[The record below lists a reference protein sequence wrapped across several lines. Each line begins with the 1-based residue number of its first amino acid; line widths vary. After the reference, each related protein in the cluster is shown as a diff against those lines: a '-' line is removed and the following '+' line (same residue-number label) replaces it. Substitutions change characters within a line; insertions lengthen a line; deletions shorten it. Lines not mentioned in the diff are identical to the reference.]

1 MLSINFI
8 RENLELVKAAAKN
21 KNRPVNFSKLLQL
34 DERKRE
40 LITAINVLRSER
52 NVIAKKGG
60 NPEAIK
66 KGKQIKEKLK
76 QLETEEA
83 QVSQEL
89 TVLLLTVPNVPFKE
103 VPIGKS
109 EKDNKEIKK
118 VGTLPKFSFQPK
130 SHIELVKLHNLAS
143 MERGSKVSGFR
154 GYFLERELAVL
165 HLAVIWFTFTY
176 LVKKKFTP
184 IIAPSL
190 VKEFAFFGN
199 AQFPWGKDEVYSLPK
214 DELYLSGTAEVPV
227 TAYFANET
235 LYEED
240 LPKKFVAYSPCY
252 RREIGSYGKD
262 TKGLFRVHEF
272 LKVEQVVIARASE
285 QESRKI
291 HQELQQNLEEVLELL
306 GLPYRTVLMCTGDMG
321 EPQALKVDT
330 EAYMPYKGE
339 YGEIASNSIM
349 TSFQA
354 RRLNIRYKTKK
365 DQQTEY
371 AYTLNNTAIA
381 SPRILIAILEN
392 FQQENGSIII
402 PKVLQPFC
410 GFDKIG

>member
-1 MLSINFI
+1 LNSKLYNISMLSINFI

-130 SHIELVKLHNLAS
+130 SHIELVKLHN
-143 MERGSKVSGFR
+143 
-154 GYFLERELAVL
+154 
-165 HLAVIWFTFTY
+165 
-176 LVKKKFTP
+176 
-184 IIAPSL
+184 
-190 VKEFAFFGN
+190 
-199 AQFPWGKDEVYSLPK
+199 
-214 DELYLSGTAEVPV
+214 
-227 TAYFANET
+227 
-235 LYEED
+235 
-240 LPKKFVAYSPCY
+240 
-252 RREIGSYGKD
+252 
-262 TKGLFRVHEF
+262 
-272 LKVEQVVIARASE
+272 
-285 QESRKI
+285 
-291 HQELQQNLEEVLELL
+291 
-306 GLPYRTVLMCTGDMG
+306 
-321 EPQALKVDT
+321 
-330 EAYMPYKGE
+330 
-339 YGEIASNSIM
+339 
-349 TSFQA
+349 
-354 RRLNIRYKTKK
+354 
-365 DQQTEY
+365 
-371 AYTLNNTAIA
+371 
-381 SPRILIAILEN
+381 
-392 FQQENGSIII
+392 
-402 PKVLQPFC
+402 
-410 GFDKIG
+410 